1 MKTAWMRRV
10 RPGFSLVELLV
21 VLAIIVLVI
30 SIIVPALGRVRSAA
44 KKQDTRTRNDELMKA
59 MQLFEL
65 DNKRLPGYFTQ
76 SEMGMADNATRGFS
90 QSQNVMLDL
99 AGGVTTQALGT
110 GVVSAGPMNDATKR
124 VNVAVNVIGS
134 SGDSG
139 TAVGLNKA
147 AYYTPGDKYYK
158 LQDGVYGGERE
169 GVAEHEQI
177 PEIVDAWGA
186 PVLIWLQNA
195 VASGPINDVDTFAQ
209 DSWAATDQ
217 KIARFY
223 WNSNSAMLS
232 GSRSIG
238 DKRVLQSGAN
248 GSILHMTSLGNR
260 PISLVG
266 LLGNPGSPRPFVA
279 ATGINDIL
287 PSAARGSFV
296 VHSAGQD
303 GVYLGKTDR
312 GGKQLGSAASP
323 PPAPR
328 VAETLYY
335 GLNFRNLDNT
345 TALTDSNGNTKSI
358 DIIETFDDLV
368 TWGS

>member
-76 SEMGMADNATRGFS
+76 SEMGMADNVARGFS

-158 LQDGVYGGERE
+158 LQDGVYGGERV
-169 GVAEHEQI
+169 GVAEHAQI
-177 PEIVDAWGA
+177 PEVVDAWGA
-186 PVLIWLQNA
+186 PVLVWLQNS
-195 VASGPINDVDTFAQ
+195 VASGPINANNAFAQ
-209 DSWAATDQ
+209 DQWA
-217 KIARFY
+217 INNVPSRFY

-232 GSRSIG
+232 GAPQIG
-238 DKRVLQSGAN
+238 DKRIRQDNTVPN
-248 GSILHMTSLGNR
+248 GSILHASAPGR
-260 PISLVG
+260 SISLVG
-266 LLGNPGSPRPFVA
+266 LLGNPGSPKANVA
-279 ATGINDIL
+279 ADPFPTIL

-296 VHSAGQD
+296 VHSAGLD
-303 GVYLGKTDR
+303 GVYLGKLDR
-312 GGKQLGSAASP
+312 GGKRLSAP
-323 PPAPR
+323 PMP
-328 VAETLYY
+328 VANTLYY
-335 GLNFRNLDNT
+335 GLNFRNADNSPILD
-345 TALTDSNGNTKSI
+345 ANGNTKSLDVI
-358 DIIETFDDLV
+358 DEFDDLV